1 MEYLYNIGDKI
12 RIKENFTKIRFEN
25 DAGIDPNMI
34 KMAGQ
39 RFVIRDAQTYCDHAE
54 YHLELDEDYTMYEYH
69 DKMVNCFIWSEE
81 WLEPYFEDQI
91 IVISENNFTE
101 DFEELFK

>member
-1 MEYLYNIGDKI
+1 MEYLYKNGDKI
-12 RIKENFTKIRFEN
+12 RIKENFTEIRFVN

-39 RFVIRDAQTYCDHAE
+39 RFVIRNALTYCGHAE
-54 YHLELDEDYTMYEYH
+54 YHLELDEDYTMYEH
-69 DKMVNCFIWSEE
+69 NDKMVNCFVWSEE
-81 WLEPYFEDQI
+81 WLEPYFEDQA

-101 DFEELFK
+101 DFEELFR